1 VTVSFEALKYLI
13 NFHPSLK
20 DSLERDPSWAFA
32 NVQEQNAMLRHMIE
46 KIDIFFI
53 FQYFV

>member
-1 VTVSFEALKYLI
+1 
-13 NFHPSLK
+13 LK